1 VKGVLMSSIVLQSA
15 KKQAKAIRER
25 SIKVSDLIEAHFE
38 QIDKFN
44 PEINAVIWQDREA
57 AKEVAWK
64 MDKEVAMGQFRGPLH
79 GVPVTVKESFDLTGA
94 PTTWGDPQYK
104 GNIAKSDSDAVARF
118 RSAGAIVFGKT
129 NVPLNLVEWQTF
141 NEIYGTTNNPWDQTR
156 TPGGSSG
163 GSAAALSTGM
173 SALEV
178 GSDAGSSIRNPA
190 HYCGVFGLKPTF
202 KVVSSR
208 GQSIEELHSESDIS
222 VAGPLA
228 RTAGDLKLAFKTI
241 EGLRGIEATAFK
253 NHLPTDNRTKLN
265 QFRIGIKLNDP
276 ESPVDHDYLAKL
288 DRFVQKLEKAGAKII
303 RDKIPELDNERH
315 FMIYLKLV
323 GASDSP
329 HFTKKD
335 IKALIDGVKALN
347 NERVT
352 RVCGTRFEGLSLLH
366 RDWIN
371 LNAER
376 NKHRLAFDAYFEDV
390 DILLAPATGAP
401 AFKHDQKGQ
410 RYRRFLT
417 INGEKHPE
425 MAQLFWSGYSGVV
438 GLPSVVGPIGQVRG
452 LPVGYQAIAGHGRDF
467 TALAFAEAVERE
479 LVGFTPPPLCR

>member
-1 VKGVLMSSIVLQSA
+1 MRK
-15 KKQAKAIRER
+15 R
-25 SIKVSDLIEAHFE
+25 SIKATDLIEEHFQ

-44 PEINAVIWQDREA
+44 PEINAVIWQDREGA
-57 AKEVAWK
+57 RETAWT
-64 MDKEVAMGQFRGPLH
+64 MDKEANKGQFRGPLH

-104 GNIAKSDSDAVARF
+104 DNIAASDSDAVARF

-222 VAGPLA
+222 VVGPLA
-228 RTAGDLKLAFKTI
+228 RTAQDLKLAFETI

-253 NHLPTDNRTKLN
+253 NHLPADNRTKLN
-265 QFRIGIKLNDP
+265 QFRIGLKLDDP
-276 ESPVDHDYLAKL
+276 ESPVDHDYLDKL
-288 DRFVQKLEKAGAKII
+288 DKFVQKLEK
-303 RDKIPELDNERH
+303 
-315 FMIYLKLV
+315 Y
-323 GASDSP
+323 
-329 HFTKKD
+329 
-335 IKALIDGVKALN
+335 
-347 NERVT
+347 
-352 RVCGTRFEGLSLLH
+352 
-366 RDWIN
+366 
-371 LNAER
+371 
-376 NKHRLAFDAYFEDV
+376 
-390 DILLAPATGAP
+390 
-401 AFKHDQKGQ
+401 
-410 RYRRFLT
+410 
-417 INGEKHPE
+417 
-425 MAQLFWSGYSGVV
+425 
-438 GLPSVVGPIGQVRG
+438 
-452 LPVGYQAIAGHGRDF
+452 
-467 TALAFAEAVERE
+467 
-479 LVGFTPPPLCR
+479 